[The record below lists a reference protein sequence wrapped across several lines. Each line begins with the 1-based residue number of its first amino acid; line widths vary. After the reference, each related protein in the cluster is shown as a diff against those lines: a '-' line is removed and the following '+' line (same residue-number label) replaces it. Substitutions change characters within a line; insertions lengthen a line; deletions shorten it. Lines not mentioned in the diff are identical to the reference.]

1 MAIEMTHLLLWLLL
15 YPLVAAADV
24 VARVQVVDTDVGRL
38 DQGHVVV
45 YCTGTLILLLLH
57 YV

>member
-1 MAIEMTHLLLWLLL
+1 MTHLLLWLLL

-24 VARVQVVDTDVGRL
+24 AVRVRSVDTDVGTL
-38 DQGHVVV
+38 DKGHAAV
-45 YCTGTLILLLLH
+45 YLTGTLLILLLH